1 MRIAQVAPLAE
12 AVPPKLYGG
21 TERVVSWL
29 TEELLALGHDVS
41 LFASGDSITGATLV
55 PVVPRALRLEKPR
68 PDPFPAYAV
77 LLDELTKAASTF
89 DVVHC
94 HIDWLHLPLLTRLG
108 VPHLTTIHNRL
119 DTPDLPRVISRFPE
133 APLVS
138 ISDHHRTPL
147 PSANWLGTVYHGLP
161 ADSLSPSYE
170 RGQYLAFLGRLT
182 PEKGPEV
189 AIRLARA
196 TRYPLRM
203 AAKIPRQESRYF
215 KERLQPIID
224 GHASGWS
231 ARSTTRA
238 KATCSAAQPRCC
250 FPSIG
255 RSRSA
260 SS

>member
-29 TEELLALGHDVS
+29 TEELLALGHDVT
-41 LFASGDSITGATLV
+41 LFASGNSSTRATLV

-94 HIDWLHLPLLTRLG
+94 HIDWLHLPLLTRMG

-119 DTPDLPRVISRFPE
+119 DTPDLPPVISRFPD

-147 PSANWLGTVYHGLP
+147 PKANWLGTVYHGLP
-161 ADSLSPSYE
+161 ADSLGLPMNVESISPSS
-170 RGQYLAFLGRLT
+170 
-182 PEKGPEV
+182 V
-189 AIRLARA
+189 A
-196 TRYPLRM
+196 
-203 AAKIPRQESRYF
+203 
-215 KERLQPIID
+215 
-224 GHASGWS
+224 
-231 ARSTTRA
+231 
-238 KATCSAAQPRCC
+238 
-250 FPSIG
+250 
-255 RSRSA
+255 
-260 SS
+260 

>member
-29 TEELLALGHDVS
+29 TEELLALGHDVT
-41 LFASGDSITGATLV
+41 LFASGDSITRATLV

-68 PDPFPAYAV
+68 PDPLPAYAV
-77 LLDELTKAASTF
+77 LLDKLAKAASGF

-94 HIDWLHLPLLTRLG
+94 HIDWLHLPLLTRTS
-108 VPHLTTIHNRL
+108 VPHLTTNHNRL
-119 DTPDLPRVISRFPE
+119 DTPDLPPVINRFPG

-161 ADSLSPSYE
+161 ADSLSPPYE

-182 PEKGPEV
+182 QEKGPEV

-196 TRYPLRM
+196 TGHSLRM
-203 AAKIPRQESRYF
+203 AAKKS
-215 KERLQPIID
+215 
-224 GHASGWS
+224 ASGNPLLQGTAS
-231 ARSTTRA
+231 ADH
-238 KATCSAAQPRCC
+238 
-250 FPSIG
+250 
-255 RSRSA
+255 
-260 SS
+260 